1 MGQSISVLT
10 AKERSL
16 WFMRIPRRL
25 GERLLIGSW
34 GEDMTEQANIRV
46 LQIPPTMF
54 ADMLPHVGP
63 CLLKGLAPIDLTLK
77 QACDEVVRGV
87 AQLWAVLDGEQV
99 LAAFMTSILLEGGVR
114 TVSVFALGGKEL
126 TSWANALDGEMMKF
140 AKSQSARCVRFA
152 GREPWSRV
160 LPAYQI
166 VGHHPS
172 GHALFE
178 RNV

>member
-1 MGQSISVLT
+1 
-10 AKERSL
+10 
-16 WFMRIPRRL
+16 
-25 GERLLIGSW
+25 
-34 GEDMTEQANIRV
+34 MTEPADIRV

-87 AQLWAVLDGEQV
+87 AQLWAVLNGEQV
-99 LAAFMTSILLEGGVR
+99 LAAFMTSILVENGTR
-114 TVSVFALGGKEL
+114 AVSVFALGGKEL
-126 TSWANALDGEMMKF
+126 TSWADALDGEMLRF
-140 AKSQSARCVRFA
+140 AKSQSARSVRFA